1 MENSLIIEAYKY
13 DKESSKTFKERR
25 LNQWNE
31 NYYLSRDKVLTN
43 RLTQRQTVNIPII
56 RESSQTWISK
66 VDEQPDLSF
75 ETRGQGADDEDKELI
90 VNEMWQ
96 YTKDNEKL
104 DQKDNLDKKIV
115 SLQGRSFKFL
125 YWKDN
130 TVKIDII
137 DPYDIDIDPRVNP
150 FDIDTASF
158 VNHKHIYIPLRNIL
172 ANKSYDTAGKYQLK
186 SYLDTKRGILAS
198 ANTNEEDQMRKQR
211 LETLGVSNFDEYR
224 ASDVMVELTRSY
236 RMMWSDAE
244 KRFVRHLI
252 VIAMDAVVLYC
263 KPLVE
268 AIGIERLPMSTWA
281 SDPDINDFWSDGI
294 ADNVRTVNKVVNMY
308 FSQDLENRAYR
319 NFGMYFFNTKGGQF
333 KPNAFEARPFGMYG
347 VDGNPDE
354 MIKQMNIQPLADTQ
368 AAIQYLKDMI
378 QSSIAQTPTERG
390 VQEKTGTTLGE
401 VQLSLQQ
408 SQGRN
413 QVVAKQ
419 YRQAWKDTGMIWY
432 DLLNSNARGMFK
444 LYKKGN
450 DGKTYSK
457 DVYPADWQ
465 NPKGYDVQIEIKA
478 DKEANNDLEF
488 KKLQYVKSS
497 YINNPVAQQIAKKK
511 ELEIIG
517 WTPEEIDQVMQAEAQ
532 TPAIDPNTGLPVDPT
547 VQTAQPALT
556 TA

>member
-1 MENSLIIEAYKY
+1 MENSLIIDAYKY

-25 LNQWNE
+25 LQQWNE
-31 NYYLSRDKVLTN
+31 NYYLYRDKVLTN

-56 RESSQTWISK
+56 REAIDTWISK
-66 VDEQPDLSF
+66 IDETPDLTF
-75 ETRGQGADDEDKELI
+75 ESRGREASDEDQEVL

-96 YTKDNEKL
+96 YFSESEKL
-104 DQKDNLDKKIV
+104 AQKDNLDKKIV
-115 SLQGRSFKFL
+115 GLQGRSFKFL

-130 TVKIDII
+130 QVKLDII

-158 VNHKHIYIPLRNIL
+158 VNHKHIYIPLRNVL
-172 ANKSYDTAGKYQLK
+172 ANKSYDTAAKYQLK
-186 SYLDTKRGILAS
+186 AYLDTKRGILAAS
-198 ANTNEEDQMRKQR
+198 NTDEEDQMRKER

-224 ASDVMVELTRSY
+224 ASDVMVEITRSY
-236 RMMWSDAE
+236 KMMWSDKD

-263 KPLVE
+263 KPLEE
-268 AIGIERLPMSTWA
+268 AIGIPRLPIPTWS
-281 SDPDINDFWSDGI
+281 SDPDINDYWNDGK

-368 AAIQYLKDMI
+368 NAIEYLKNMI

-390 VQEKTGTTLGE
+390 VQEKAGTTLGE

-408 SQGRN
+408 SQTRN

-419 YRQAWKDTGMIWY
+419 YQQCWKDVGQIWY
-432 DLLNSNARGMFK
+432 ELLNANARGVFK
-444 LYKKGN
+444 LYKKGG

-457 DVYPADWQ
+457 DIYPTDWQ
-465 NPKGYDVQIEIKA
+465 NPKGYDVKIEIKA

-488 KKLQYVKSS
+488 KKLQYVKTS
-497 YINNPVAQQIAKKK
+497 YINNPVAQQISKKK
-511 ELEIIG
+511 ELEILG
-517 WTPEEIDQVMQAEAQ
+517 WTADEIQQVLDAEMQA
-532 TPAIDPNTGLPVDPT
+532 PVDPAMAEMEQPLQEPVT
-547 VQTAQPALT
+547 V
-556 TA
+556 

>member
-1 MENSLIIEAYKY
+1 MENSLIIDAYKY

-25 LNQWNE
+25 LQQWNE
-31 NYYLSRDKVLTN
+31 NYYLYRDKVLTN

-56 RESSQTWISK
+56 REAIDTWISK
-66 VDEQPDLSF
+66 IDETPDLTF
-75 ETRGQGADDEDKELI
+75 ESRGREASDEDQELI

-96 YTKDNEKL
+96 YFSDSEKL
-104 DQKDNLDKKIV
+104 GQKDNLDKKIV
-115 SLQGRSFKFL
+115 GLQGRSFKFL

-130 TVKIDII
+130 QVKLDII

-158 VNHKHIYIPLRNIL
+158 VNHKHIYIPLRNVL
-172 ANKSYDTAGKYQLK
+172 ANKSYDTAAKYQLK
-186 SYLDTKRGILAS
+186 AYLDTKRGILAAS
-198 ANTNEEDQMRKQR
+198 NTDEEDQMRKER

-224 ASDVMVELTRSY
+224 ASDVMVEITRSY
-236 RMMWSDAE
+236 KMMWSDKD

-268 AIGIERLPMSTWA
+268 AIGIDRLPIPSWS
-281 SDPDINDFWSDGI
+281 SDPDINDYWNDGK

-368 AAIQYLKDMI
+368 NAIEYLKNMI

-390 VQEKTGTTLGE
+390 VQEKAGTTLGE

-408 SQGRN
+408 SQTRN

-419 YRQAWKDTGMIWY
+419 YQQCWKDVGQIWY
-432 DLLNSNARGMFK
+432 ELLNANARGVFK
-444 LYKKGN
+444 LYKKGG

-457 DVYPADWQ
+457 DIYPTDWQ
-465 NPKGYDVQIEIKA
+465 NPKGYDVKIEIKA

-488 KKLQYVKSS
+488 KKLQYVKTS
-497 YINNPVAQQIAKKK
+497 YINNPVAQQISKKK
-511 ELEIIG
+511 ELEILG
-517 WTPEEIDQVMQAEAQ
+517 WTADEIQQVLDAEMQA
-532 TPAIDPNTGLPVDPT
+532 PVDPAMAEMEQPLQEPVT
-547 VQTAQPALT
+547 V
-556 TA
+556 

>member
-1 MENSLIIEAYKY
+1 MENSLIIDAYRY

-31 NYYLSRDKVLTN
+31 NYYLYRDKILTN

-56 RESSQTWISK
+56 REAIDTWISK
-66 VDEQPDLSF
+66 IDETPDLTF
-75 ETRGQGADDEDKELI
+75 ESRGNGADDETKELL
-90 VNEMWQ
+90 VNEMW
-96 YTKDNEKL
+96 TFFKDNEKL
-104 DQKDNLDKKIV
+104 EQKDNLEKKIV
-115 SLQGRSFKFL
+115 GLQGRGFKFL

-130 TVKIDII
+130 QVKLDII
-137 DPYDIDIDPRVNP
+137 DPYDIDIDPRVSP

-158 VNHKHIYIPLRNIL
+158 VNHKHIYVPLRNVL

-186 SYLDTKRGILAS
+186 AYLDTKRGILAA
-198 ANTNEEDQMRKQR
+198 ANTDEEDQMRKQR

-236 RMMWSDAE
+236 KMMWSDKE
-244 KRFVRHLI
+244 QRFVRHMI
-252 VIAMDAVVLYC
+252 VIAMDSVVLYC
-263 KPLVE
+263 KPLME
-268 AIGIERLPMSTWA
+268 AIGIDRIPMPSWA
-281 SDPDINDFWSDGI
+281 SDPDVNDYWSDSK

-333 KPNAFEARPFGMYG
+333 KPNAFEAKPFGMYG

-368 AAIQYLKDMI
+368 ASIEYLKNMI

-390 VQEKTGTTLGE
+390 VQEKAGTTLGE

-408 SQGRN
+408 SQTRN

-419 YRQAWKDTGMIWY
+419 YRQAWKDTGAIWY
-432 DLLNSNARGMFK
+432 DLLNANARGMFK
-444 LYKKGN
+444 LYKKGS

-457 DVYPADWQ
+457 DIYPTDWQ
-465 NPKGYDVQIEIKA
+465 NPKGYDVKIEIKA

-497 YINNPVAQQIAKKK
+497 YVNNPVAQQIAKQK

-517 WTPEEIDQVMQAEAQ
+517 WSPEEIDQVMQAEMQ
-532 TPAIDPNTGLPVDPT
+532 NPNVDALGNPVVDPT
-547 VQTAQPALT
+547 LQEQPVTA
-556 TA
+556 

>member
-1 MENSLIIEAYKY
+1 MENSLIIDAYKY

-25 LNQWNE
+25 LQQWNE
-31 NYYLSRDKVLTN
+31 NYYLYRDKVLTN

-56 RESSQTWISK
+56 REAIDTWISK
-66 VDEQPDLSF
+66 IDETPDLTF
-75 ETRGQGADDEDKELI
+75 ESRGREASDEDQELL

-96 YTKDNEKL
+96 YFSDSEKL
-104 DQKDNLDKKIV
+104 SQKDNLDKKIV
-115 SLQGRSFKFL
+115 GLQGRSFKFL

-130 TVKIDII
+130 QVKLDII

-158 VNHKHIYIPLRNIL
+158 VNHKHIYIPLRNVL
-172 ANKSYDTAGKYQLK
+172 ANKSYDTAAKYQLK
-186 SYLDTKRGILAS
+186 AYLDTKRGILAAS
-198 ANTNEEDQMRKQR
+198 NTDEEDQMRKER

-224 ASDVMVELTRSY
+224 ASDVMVEITRSY
-236 RMMWSDAE
+236 KMMWSEKD

-263 KPLVE
+263 KPLEE
-268 AIGIERLPMSTWA
+268 AIGITRLPIPSWS
-281 SDPDINDFWSDGI
+281 SDPDINDYWNDGK

-368 AAIQYLKDMI
+368 NAIEYLKNMI

-390 VQEKTGTTLGE
+390 VQEKAGTTLGE

-408 SQGRN
+408 SQTRN

-419 YRQAWKDTGMIWY
+419 YQQCWKDVGQIWY
-432 DLLNSNARGMFK
+432 ELLNANARGVFK
-444 LYKKGN
+444 LYKKGG

-457 DVYPADWQ
+457 DIYPTDWQ
-465 NPKGYDVQIEIKA
+465 NPKGYDVKIEIKA

-488 KKLQYVKSS
+488 KKLQYVKTS
-497 YINNPVAQQIAKKK
+497 YINNPVAQQISKKK
-511 ELEIIG
+511 ELEILG
-517 WTPEEIDQVMQAEAQ
+517 WTADEIQQVLDAEMQA
-532 TPAIDPNTGLPVDPT
+532 PVDPAMAEMEQPLQEPVT
-547 VQTAQPALT
+547 V
-556 TA
+556 

>member
-1 MENSLIIEAYKY
+1 MENSLIIDAYKY

-25 LNQWNE
+25 LQQWNE
-31 NYYLSRDKVLTN
+31 NYYLYRDKVLTN

-56 RESSQTWISK
+56 REAIDTWISK
-66 VDEQPDLSF
+66 IDETPDLTF
-75 ETRGQGADDEDKELI
+75 ESRGREASDEDQELL

-96 YTKDNEKL
+96 YFSDSEKL
-104 DQKDNLDKKIV
+104 GQKDNLDKKIV
-115 SLQGRSFKFL
+115 GLQGRSFKFL

-130 TVKIDII
+130 QVKLDII

-158 VNHKHIYIPLRNIL
+158 VNHKHIYIPLRNVL
-172 ANKSYDTAGKYQLK
+172 ANKSYDTAAKYQLK
-186 SYLDTKRGILAS
+186 AYLDTKRGILAAS
-198 ANTNEEDQMRKQR
+198 NTDEEDQMRKER

-224 ASDVMVELTRSY
+224 ASDVMVEITRSY
-236 RMMWSDAE
+236 KMMWSDKD

-263 KPLVE
+263 KPLEE
-268 AIGIERLPMSTWA
+268 AIGITRLPIPSWS
-281 SDPDINDFWSDGI
+281 SDPDINDFWNDGK

-368 AAIQYLKDMI
+368 NAIEYLKNMI

-390 VQEKTGTTLGE
+390 VQEKAGTTLGE

-408 SQGRN
+408 SQTRN

-419 YRQAWKDTGMIWY
+419 YQQCWKDVGQIWY
-432 DLLNSNARGMFK
+432 ELLNANARGVFK
-444 LYKKGN
+444 LYKKGG

-457 DVYPADWQ
+457 DIYPTDWQ
-465 NPKGYDVQIEIKA
+465 NPKGYDVKIEIKA

-488 KKLQYVKSS
+488 KKLQYVKTS
-497 YINNPVAQQIAKKK
+497 YMNNPVAQQISKKK
-511 ELEIIG
+511 ELEILG
-517 WTPEEIDQVMQAEAQ
+517 WTADEIQQVLDAEMQA
-532 TPAIDPNTGLPVDPT
+532 PVDPAMAQTEQPLQEPVT
-547 VQTAQPALT
+547 V
-556 TA
+556 

>member
-1 MENSLIIEAYKY
+1 MENSLIIDAYKY

-25 LNQWNE
+25 LQQWNE
-31 NYYLSRDKVLTN
+31 NYYLYRDKVLTN

-56 RESSQTWISK
+56 REAIDTWISK
-66 VDEQPDLSF
+66 IDETPDLTF
-75 ETRGQGADDEDKELI
+75 ESRGREASDEDQELL

-96 YTKDNEKL
+96 YFSDSEKL
-104 DQKDNLDKKIV
+104 GQKDNLDKKIV
-115 SLQGRSFKFL
+115 GLQGRSFKFL

-130 TVKIDII
+130 QVKLDII

-158 VNHKHIYIPLRNIL
+158 VNHKHIYIPLRNVL
-172 ANKSYDTAGKYQLK
+172 ANKSYDTAAKYQLK
-186 SYLDTKRGILAS
+186 AYLDTKRGILAAS
-198 ANTNEEDQMRKQR
+198 NTDEEDQMRKER

-224 ASDVMVELTRSY
+224 ASDVMVEITRSY
-236 RMMWSDAE
+236 KMMWSDKD

-268 AIGIERLPMSTWA
+268 AIGITRLPIPSWS
-281 SDPDINDFWSDGI
+281 SDPDINDFWNDGK

-368 AAIQYLKDMI
+368 NAIEYLKNMI

-390 VQEKTGTTLGE
+390 VQEKAGTTLGE

-408 SQGRN
+408 SQTRN

-419 YRQAWKDTGMIWY
+419 YQQCWKDVGQIWY
-432 DLLNSNARGMFK
+432 ELLNANARGVFK
-444 LYKKGN
+444 LYKKGG

-457 DVYPADWQ
+457 DIYPTDWQ
-465 NPKGYDVQIEIKA
+465 NPKGYDVKIEIKA

-488 KKLQYVKSS
+488 KKLQYVKTS
-497 YINNPVAQQIAKKK
+497 YMNNPVAQQISKKK
-511 ELEIIG
+511 ELEILG
-517 WTPEEIDQVMQAEAQ
+517 WTADEIQQVLDAEMQA
-532 TPAIDPNTGLPVDPT
+532 PVDPAMAEMEQPLQEPVT
-547 VQTAQPALT
+547 V
-556 TA
+556 

>member
-1 MENSLIIEAYKY
+1 MENSLIIDAYKY

-56 RESSQTWISK
+56 RESIDTWISK
-66 VDEQPDLSF
+66 IDETPDLTF
-75 ETRGQGADDEDKELI
+75 ESRGNGADDEDQELL

-96 YTKDNEKL
+96 YFKDAEKL
-104 DQKDNLDKKIV
+104 EQKDNLDKKV
-115 SLQGRSFKFL
+115 VGLQGRSFKFL

-130 TVKIDII
+130 QVKLDII

-158 VNHKHIYIPLRNIL
+158 VNHKHIYIPLRNVL
-172 ANKSYDTAGKYQLK
+172 ANKSYDTAAKYQLK
-186 SYLDTKRGILAS
+186 AYLDTKRGILAAS
-198 ANTNEEDQMRKQR
+198 NTDEEDQKRKER

-224 ASDVMVELTRSY
+224 ASDVMVEITRSY
-236 RMMWSDAE
+236 KMMWSDTE

-252 VIAMDAVVLYC
+252 VIAMDSVVLYC

-268 AIGIERLPMSTWA
+268 AIGIDRLPIPTWA
-281 SDPDINDFWSDGI
+281 SNPDINDFWSDGI

-319 NFGMYFFNTKGGQF
+319 NFGMYFINTKGGQF

-347 VDGNPDE
+347 IDGNPDE

-368 AAIQYLKDMI
+368 NAIQYLKDMI

-390 VQEKTGTTLGE
+390 VQEKAGTTLGE

-419 YRQAWKDTGMIWY
+419 YRQCWKDTGMIWY
-432 DLLNSNARGMFK
+432 ELLNANARGVFK
-444 LYKKGN
+444 LYKKGS

-457 DVYPADWQ
+457 DIYPTDWQ
-465 NPKGYDVQIEIKA
+465 NPKGYDVKIEIKA

-497 YINNPVAQQIAKKK
+497 YVNNPVAQQLSKKK
-511 ELEIIG
+511 ELEILG
-517 WTPEEIDQVMQAEAQ
+517 WTSDEIEQVMNAEIQA
-532 TPAIDPNTGLPVDPT
+532 PVDPALQEEMQGDPLQP
-547 VQTAQPALT
+547 VTA
-556 TA
+556 

>member
-1 MENSLIIEAYKY
+1 MENSLIIEAYRY
-13 DKESSKTFKERR
+13 DKESSRTFKERR

-31 NYYLSRDKVLTN
+31 NYYLYRDKVLTN

-56 RESSQTWISK
+56 REAIDTWISK
-66 VDEQPDLSF
+66 IDETPDLSF
-75 ETRGQGADDEDKELI
+75 SSRGNTTEDEDKELL

-96 YTKDNEKL
+96 YFSDNEKL
-104 DQKDNLDKKIV
+104 GQKDNLEKKIV
-115 SLQGRSFKFL
+115 GLQGRGFKFL

-130 TVKIDII
+130 TVKLDVI
-137 DPYDIDIDPRVNP
+137 DPYDIDIDPRVSP

-158 VNHKHIYIPLRNIL
+158 VNHKHIYAPLRNIL
-172 ANKSYDTAGKYQLK
+172 ANKSYDAAAKYQLK
-186 SYLDTKRGILAS
+186 AYLDTKTGILVAS
-198 ANTNEEDQMRKQR
+198 NSDTEDQKRKER
-211 LETLGVSNFDEYR
+211 LQTLGVHNFDEYR

-236 RMMWSDAE
+236 KMMWSDTD
-244 KRFVRHLI
+244 KRFVRFLN
-252 VIAMDAVVLYC
+252 VIALDSIVLYS
-263 KPLVE
+263 KPLLE
-268 AIGIERLPMSTWA
+268 AIGIDRLPIPSWS
-281 SDPDINDFWSDGI
+281 SDPDVNDYWNDGK

-354 MIKQMNIQPLADTQ
+354 MIKQMNIQPLSDTQ
-368 AAIQYLKDMI
+368 ASIGYLKTMI

-390 VQEKTGTTLGE
+390 VQEKAGTTLGE

-432 DLLNSNARGMFK
+432 ELLNANARGMFR
-444 LYKKGN
+444 LYKKGG
-450 DGKTYSK
+450 DDKTYSK
-457 DVYPADWQ
+457 DIYPTDWQ
-465 NPKGYDVQIEIKA
+465 NPKGYEVKIEIKA
-478 DKEANNDLEF
+478 DKEANNDMEF

-497 YINNPVAQQIAKKK
+497 YINNPVAQQISKKK
-511 ELEIIG
+511 ELEILG
-517 WTPEEIDQVMQAEAQ
+517 WTPGEIQQVLDAEMQQQ
-532 TPAIDPNTGLPVDPT
+532 TPMIGELGQEQPLQEPVT
-547 VQTAQPALT
+547 V
-556 TA
+556 

>member
-1 MENSLIIEAYKY
+1 MENSLIIDAYKY

-25 LNQWNE
+25 LQQWNE
-31 NYYLSRDKVLTN
+31 NYYLYRDKVLTN

-56 RESSQTWISK
+56 REAIDTWISK
-66 VDEQPDLSF
+66 IDETPDLTF
-75 ETRGQGADDEDKELI
+75 ESRGNGASDEDQELL

-96 YTKDNEKL
+96 YFSDSEKL
-104 DQKDNLDKKIV
+104 AQKDNLDKKIV
-115 SLQGRSFKFL
+115 GLQGRSFKFL

-130 TVKIDII
+130 QVKLDII
-137 DPYDIDIDPRVNP
+137 DPYDIDIDPRVSP

-158 VNHKHIYIPLRNIL
+158 VNHKHIYIPLRNVL
-172 ANKSYDTAGKYQLK
+172 ANKSYDTAAKYQLK
-186 SYLDTKRGILAS
+186 AYLDTKRGILAAS
-198 ANTNEEDQMRKQR
+198 NTDEEDQMRKER

-224 ASDVMVELTRSY
+224 ASDVMVEITRSY
-236 RMMWSDAE
+236 KMMWSDKD

-263 KPLVE
+263 KPLEE
-268 AIGIERLPMSTWA
+268 AIGIDRLPIPSWS
-281 SDPDINDFWSDGI
+281 SDPDINDYWNDGK

-368 AAIQYLKDMI
+368 NAIEYLKNMI

-390 VQEKTGTTLGE
+390 VQEKSGTTLGE

-408 SQGRN
+408 SQNRN

-419 YRQAWKDTGMIWY
+419 YQQCWKDVGMIWY
-432 DLLNSNARGMFK
+432 ELLNANARGVFK
-444 LYKKGN
+444 LYKKGG

-457 DVYPADWQ
+457 DIYPTDWQ
-465 NPKGYDVQIEIKA
+465 NPKGYDVKIEIKA

-488 KKLQYVKSS
+488 KKLQYVKTS
-497 YINNPVAQQIAKKK
+497 YINNPIAQQITKKK
-511 ELEIIG
+511 ELEILG
-517 WTPEEIDQVMQAEAQ
+517 WTAEEIQQVLDAEMQA
-532 TPAIDPNTGLPVDPT
+532 PVDPAMGSMGEMEQPLQEPVT
-547 VQTAQPALT
+547 V
-556 TA
+556 

>member
-1 MENSLIIEAYKY
+1 MENSLIIDAYKY

-56 RESSQTWISK
+56 RESIDTWISK
-66 VDEQPDLSF
+66 IDETPDLTF
-75 ETRGQGADDEDKELI
+75 ESRGNGADDEDQELL

-96 YTKDNEKL
+96 YFKDAEKL
-104 DQKDNLDKKIV
+104 EQKDNLDKKV
-115 SLQGRSFKFL
+115 VGLQGRSFKFL

-130 TVKIDII
+130 QVKLDII

-158 VNHKHIYIPLRNIL
+158 VNHKHIYIPLRNVL
-172 ANKSYDTAGKYQLK
+172 ANKSYDTAAKYQLK
-186 SYLDTKRGILAS
+186 AYLDTKRGILAAS
-198 ANTNEEDQMRKQR
+198 NTDEEDQKRKER

-224 ASDVMVELTRSY
+224 ASDVMVEITRSY
-236 RMMWSDAE
+236 KMMWSDTE

-252 VIAMDAVVLYC
+252 VIAMDSVVLYC

-268 AIGIERLPMSTWA
+268 AIGIDRLPIPTWA
-281 SDPDINDFWSDGI
+281 SNPDINDFWSDGI

-347 VDGNPDE
+347 IDGNPDE

-368 AAIQYLKDMI
+368 NAIQYLKDMI

-390 VQEKTGTTLGE
+390 VQEKAGTTLGE

-419 YRQAWKDTGMIWY
+419 YRQCWKDTGMIWY
-432 DLLNSNARGMFK
+432 ELLNANARGVFK
-444 LYKKGN
+444 LYKKGS

-457 DVYPADWQ
+457 DIYPTDWQ
-465 NPKGYDVQIEIKA
+465 NPKGYDVKIEIKA

-488 KKLQYVKSS
+488 KKLQYVKTS
-497 YINNPVAQQIAKKK
+497 YVNNPVAQQLSKKK
-511 ELEIIG
+511 ELEILG
-517 WTPEEIDQVMQAEAQ
+517 WTSDEIEQVMNAEIQA
-532 TPAIDPNTGLPVDPT
+532 PVDPALQEEMQGDPLQP
-547 VQTAQPALT
+547 VTA
-556 TA
+556 

>member
-1 MENSLIIEAYKY
+1 MENSLIIDAYKY

-25 LNQWNE
+25 LQQWNE
-31 NYYLSRDKVLTN
+31 NYYLYRDKVLTN

-56 RESSQTWISK
+56 REAIDTWISK
-66 VDEQPDLSF
+66 IDETPDLTF
-75 ETRGQGADDEDKELI
+75 ESRGREASDEDQELL

-96 YTKDNEKL
+96 YFSESEKL
-104 DQKDNLDKKIV
+104 AQKDNLDKKIV
-115 SLQGRSFKFL
+115 GLQGRSFKFL

-130 TVKIDII
+130 QVKLDII

-158 VNHKHIYIPLRNIL
+158 VNHKHIYIPLRNVL
-172 ANKSYDTAGKYQLK
+172 ANKSYDTAAKYQLK
-186 SYLDTKRGILAS
+186 AYLDTKRGILAAS
-198 ANTNEEDQMRKQR
+198 NTDEEDQMRKER

-224 ASDVMVELTRSY
+224 ASDVMVEITRSY
-236 RMMWSDAE
+236 KMMWSDKD

-268 AIGIERLPMSTWA
+268 AIGIDRLPIPSWS
-281 SDPDINDFWSDGI
+281 SDPDINDYWNDGK

-368 AAIQYLKDMI
+368 NAIEYLKNMI

-390 VQEKTGTTLGE
+390 VQEKAGTTLGE

-408 SQGRN
+408 SQTRN

-419 YRQAWKDTGMIWY
+419 YQQCWKDVGMIWY
-432 DLLNSNARGMFK
+432 DLLNANARGVFK
-444 LYKKGN
+444 LYKKGG

-457 DVYPADWQ
+457 DIYPTDWQ
-465 NPKGYDVQIEIKA
+465 NPKGYDVKIEIKA

-488 KKLQYVKSS
+488 KKLQYVKTS
-497 YINNPVAQQIAKKK
+497 YINNPVAQQISKKK
-511 ELEIIG
+511 ELEILG
-517 WTPEEIDQVMQAEAQ
+517 WTADEIQQVLDAEMQA
-532 TPAIDPNTGLPVDPT
+532 PVDPAMAEMEQPLQEPVT
-547 VQTAQPALT
+547 V
-556 TA
+556 

>member
-1 MENSLIIEAYKY
+1 MENSLIIDAYKY

-25 LNQWNE
+25 LQQWNE
-31 NYYLSRDKVLTN
+31 NYYLYRDKVLTN

-56 RESSQTWISK
+56 REAVDTWISK
-66 VDEQPDLSF
+66 IDETPDLTF
-75 ETRGQGADDEDKELI
+75 ESRGREASDEDQELI

-96 YTKDNEKL
+96 YFSDSEKL
-104 DQKDNLDKKIV
+104 GQKDNLDKKIV
-115 SLQGRSFKFL
+115 GLQGRSFKFL

-130 TVKIDII
+130 QVKLDII

-158 VNHKHIYIPLRNIL
+158 VNHKHIYIPLRNVL
-172 ANKSYDTAGKYQLK
+172 ANKSYDTAAKYQLK
-186 SYLDTKRGILAS
+186 AYLDTKRGILAAS
-198 ANTNEEDQMRKQR
+198 NTDEEDQMRKER

-224 ASDVMVELTRSY
+224 ASDVMVEITRSY
-236 RMMWSDAE
+236 KMMWSDKD

-263 KPLVE
+263 KPLEE
-268 AIGIERLPMSTWA
+268 AIGITRLPIPSWS
-281 SDPDINDFWSDGI
+281 SDPDINDYWNDGK

-368 AAIQYLKDMI
+368 NAIEYLKNMI

-390 VQEKTGTTLGE
+390 VQEKAGTTLGE

-408 SQGRN
+408 SQSRN

-419 YRQAWKDTGMIWY
+419 YQQCWKDVGMIWY
-432 DLLNSNARGMFK
+432 DLLNANARGVFK
-444 LYKKGN
+444 LYKKGG

-457 DVYPADWQ
+457 DIYPTDWQ
-465 NPKGYDVQIEIKA
+465 NPKGYDVKIEIKA

-488 KKLQYVKSS
+488 KKLQYVKTS
-497 YINNPVAQQIAKKK
+497 YINNPVAQQISKKK
-511 ELEIIG
+511 ELEILG
-517 WTPEEIDQVMQAEAQ
+517 WTADEIQQVLDAEMQA
-532 TPAIDPNTGLPVDPT
+532 PVDPAMAEMEQPLQEPVT
-547 VQTAQPALT
+547 V
-556 TA
+556 

>member
-1 MENSLIIEAYKY
+1 MENSLIIDAYKY

-31 NYYLSRDKVLTN
+31 NYYLYRDKVLTN

-56 RESSQTWISK
+56 REAIDTWISK
-66 VDEQPDLSF
+66 IDETPDLTF
-75 ETRGQGADDEDKELI
+75 ESRGNGADDEDQELL

-96 YTKDNEKL
+96 YFKDAEKL
-104 DQKDNLDKKIV
+104 EQKDNLDKKV
-115 SLQGRSFKFL
+115 VGLQGRSFKFL

-130 TVKIDII
+130 QVKLDII

-158 VNHKHIYIPLRNIL
+158 VNHKHIYIPLRNVL
-172 ANKSYDTAGKYQLK
+172 ANKSYDTAAKYQLK
-186 SYLDTKRGILAS
+186 AYLDTKRGILAAS
-198 ANTNEEDQMRKQR
+198 NTDEEDQKRKER

-224 ASDVMVELTRSY
+224 ASDVMVEITRSY
-236 RMMWSDAE
+236 KMMWSDTE

-268 AIGIERLPMSTWA
+268 AIGIDRLPIPTWS
-281 SDPDINDFWSDGI
+281 SDPDINDYWNDGK

-333 KPNAFEARPFGMYG
+333 KPSAFEARPFGMYG
-347 VDGNPDE
+347 IDGNPDE

-368 AAIQYLKDMI
+368 NAIQYLKDMI

-390 VQEKTGTTLGE
+390 VQEKAGTTLGE

-419 YRQAWKDTGMIWY
+419 YRQCWKDTGMIWY
-432 DLLNSNARGMFK
+432 ELLNANARGVFK
-444 LYKKGN
+444 LYKKGS

-457 DVYPADWQ
+457 DIYPTDWQ
-465 NPKGYDVQIEIKA
+465 NPKGYDVKIEIKA

-497 YINNPVAQQIAKKK
+497 YLNNPVAQQLSKKK
-511 ELEIIG
+511 ELEILG
-517 WTPEEIDQVMQAEAQ
+517 WTSDEIEQVMNAEMQ
-532 TPAIDPNTGLPVDPT
+532 TPVDPALQGEMQGDPLQEP
-547 VQTAQPALT
+547 VTA
-556 TA
+556 

>member
-1 MENSLIIEAYKY
+1 MENSLIIDAYKY

-31 NYYLSRDKVLTN
+31 NYYLYRDKVLTN

-56 RESSQTWISK
+56 REAIDTWISK
-66 VDEQPDLSF
+66 IDETPDLTF
-75 ETRGQGADDEDKELI
+75 ESRGNGADDEDQELL

-96 YTKDNEKL
+96 YFKDAEKL
-104 DQKDNLDKKIV
+104 EQKDNLDKKV
-115 SLQGRSFKFL
+115 VGLQGRSFKFL

-130 TVKIDII
+130 QVKLDII

-158 VNHKHIYIPLRNIL
+158 VNHKHIYIPLRNVL
-172 ANKSYDTAGKYQLK
+172 ANKSYDTAAKYQLK
-186 SYLDTKRGILAS
+186 AYLDTKRGILAAS
-198 ANTNEEDQMRKQR
+198 NTDEEDQKRKER

-224 ASDVMVELTRSY
+224 ASDVMVEITRSY
-236 RMMWSDAE
+236 KMMWSDTE

-268 AIGIERLPMSTWA
+268 AIGIDRLPIPTWS
-281 SDPDINDFWSDGI
+281 SDPDINDYWNDGK

-333 KPNAFEARPFGMYG
+333 KPSAFEARPFGMYG
-347 VDGNPDE
+347 IDGNPDE

-368 AAIQYLKDMI
+368 NAIQYLKDMI

-390 VQEKTGTTLGE
+390 VQEKAGTTLGE

-419 YRQAWKDTGMIWY
+419 YRQCWKDTGMIWY
-432 DLLNSNARGMFK
+432 ELLNANARGVFK
-444 LYKKGN
+444 LYKKGS

-457 DVYPADWQ
+457 DIYPTDWQ
-465 NPKGYDVQIEIKA
+465 NPKGYDVKIEIKA

-497 YINNPVAQQIAKKK
+497 YINNPVAQQLSKKK
-511 ELEIIG
+511 ELEILG
-517 WTPEEIDQVMQAEAQ
+517 WTSDEIEQVMNAEMQA
-532 TPAIDPNTGLPVDPT
+532 PVDPALQGEIQGDPLQPVT
-547 VQTAQPALT
+547 V
-556 TA
+556 

>member
-1 MENSLIIEAYKY
+1 MENSLIIDAYKY

-25 LNQWNE
+25 LQQWNE
-31 NYYLSRDKVLTN
+31 NYYLYRDKVLTN

-56 RESSQTWISK
+56 REAIDTWISK
-66 VDEQPDLSF
+66 IDETPDLSF
-75 ETRGQGADDEDKELI
+75 ETRGNGADDETQELL
-90 VNEMWQ
+90 VNEMWS
-96 YTKDNEKL
+96 YFSDSEKL
-104 DQKDNLDKKIV
+104 AQKDNLDKKIV
-115 SLQGRSFKFL
+115 GLQGRSFKFL

-130 TVKIDII
+130 QVKLDII

-158 VNHKHIYIPLRNIL
+158 VNHKHIYIPLRNVL
-172 ANKSYDTAGKYQLK
+172 ANKSYDTAAKYQLK
-186 SYLDTKRGILAS
+186 AYLDTKRGILAAS
-198 ANTNEEDQMRKQR
+198 NTDEEDQMRKER

-224 ASDVMVELTRSY
+224 ASDVMVEITRSY
-236 RMMWSDAE
+236 KMMWSDKD

-263 KPLVE
+263 KPLEE
-268 AIGIERLPMSTWA
+268 AIGITRLPIPSWS
-281 SDPDINDFWSDGI
+281 SDPDINDYWNDGK

-368 AAIQYLKDMI
+368 NAIEYLKNMI

-390 VQEKTGTTLGE
+390 VQEKSGTTLGE

-408 SQGRN
+408 SQNRN

-419 YRQAWKDTGMIWY
+419 YQQCWKDVGMIWY
-432 DLLNSNARGMFK
+432 ELLNANARGVFK
-444 LYKKGN
+444 LYKKGG

-457 DVYPADWQ
+457 DIYPTDWQ
-465 NPKGYDVQIEIKA
+465 NPKGYDVKIEIKA

-488 KKLQYVKSS
+488 KKLQYVKTS
-497 YINNPVAQQIAKKK
+497 YINNPIAQQITKKK
-511 ELEIIG
+511 ELEILG
-517 WTPEEIDQVMQAEAQ
+517 WTAEEIQQVLDAEMQA
-532 TPAIDPNTGLPVDPT
+532 PVDPAMGSMGEMEQPLQEPVT
-547 VQTAQPALT
+547 V
-556 TA
+556 

>member
-1 MENSLIIEAYKY
+1 MENSLIIDAYKY

-56 RESSQTWISK
+56 RESIDTWISK
-66 VDEQPDLSF
+66 IDETPDLTF
-75 ETRGQGADDEDKELI
+75 ESRGNGADDEDQELL

-96 YTKDNEKL
+96 YFKDAEKL
-104 DQKDNLDKKIV
+104 EQKDNLDKKV
-115 SLQGRSFKFL
+115 VGLQGRSFKFL

-130 TVKIDII
+130 QVKLDII

-158 VNHKHIYIPLRNIL
+158 VNHKHIYIPLRNVL
-172 ANKSYDTAGKYQLK
+172 ANKSYDTAAKYQLK
-186 SYLDTKRGILAS
+186 AYLDTKRGILAAS
-198 ANTNEEDQMRKQR
+198 NTDEEDQKRKER

-224 ASDVMVELTRSY
+224 ASDVMVEITRSY
-236 RMMWSDAE
+236 KMMWSDTE

-252 VIAMDAVVLYC
+252 VIAMDSVVLYC

-268 AIGIERLPMSTWA
+268 AIGIDRLPIPTWA
-281 SDPDINDFWSDGI
+281 SNPDINDFWSDGI

-319 NFGMYFFNTKGGQF
+319 NFGMYFINTKGGQF

-347 VDGNPDE
+347 IDGNPDE

-368 AAIQYLKDMI
+368 NAIQYLKDMI

-390 VQEKTGTTLGE
+390 VQEKAGTTLGE

-419 YRQAWKDTGMIWY
+419 YRQCWKDTGMIWY
-432 DLLNSNARGMFK
+432 ELLNANARGVFK
-444 LYKKGN
+444 LYKKGS

-457 DVYPADWQ
+457 DIYPTDWQ
-465 NPKGYDVQIEIKA
+465 NPKGYDVKIEIKA

-497 YINNPVAQQIAKKK
+497 YVNNPVAQQLSKKK
-511 ELEIIG
+511 ELEILG
-517 WTPEEIDQVMQAEAQ
+517 WTSDEIEQVMNAEMQA
-532 TPAIDPNTGLPVDPT
+532 PVDPALQEEMQGDPLQP
-547 VQTAQPALT
+547 VTA
-556 TA
+556 

>member
-1 MENSLIIEAYKY
+1 MENSLIIDAYKY

-25 LNQWNE
+25 LQQWNE
-31 NYYLSRDKVLTN
+31 NYYLYRDKVLTN

-56 RESSQTWISK
+56 REAIDTWISK
-66 VDEQPDLSF
+66 IDETPDLTF
-75 ETRGQGADDEDKELI
+75 ESRGREASDEDQELL

-96 YTKDNEKL
+96 YFSDSEKL
-104 DQKDNLDKKIV
+104 AQKDNLDKKIV
-115 SLQGRSFKFL
+115 GLQGRSFKFL

-130 TVKIDII
+130 QVKLDII
-137 DPYDIDIDPRVNP
+137 DPYDIDIDPRVSP

-158 VNHKHIYIPLRNIL
+158 VNHKHIYIPLRNVL
-172 ANKSYDTAGKYQLK
+172 ANKSYDTAAKYQLK
-186 SYLDTKRGILAS
+186 AYLDTKRGILAAS
-198 ANTNEEDQMRKQR
+198 NTDEEDQMRKER

-224 ASDVMVELTRSY
+224 ASDVMVEITRSY
-236 RMMWSDAE
+236 KMMWSDKD

-263 KPLVE
+263 KPLEE
-268 AIGIERLPMSTWA
+268 AIGITRLPIPSWS
-281 SDPDINDFWSDGI
+281 SDPDINDYWNDGK

-368 AAIQYLKDMI
+368 NAIEYLKNMI

-390 VQEKTGTTLGE
+390 VQEKSGTTLGE

-408 SQGRN
+408 SQNRN

-419 YRQAWKDTGMIWY
+419 YQQCWKDVGMIWY
-432 DLLNSNARGMFK
+432 DLLNANARGVFK
-444 LYKKGN
+444 LYKKGG

-457 DVYPADWQ
+457 DIYPTDWQ
-465 NPKGYDVQIEIKA
+465 NPKGYDVKIEIKA

-488 KKLQYVKSS
+488 KKLQYVKTS
-497 YINNPVAQQIAKKK
+497 YINNPIAQQITKKK
-511 ELEIIG
+511 ELEILG
-517 WTPEEIDQVMQAEAQ
+517 WTAEEIQQVLDAEMQA
-532 TPAIDPNTGLPVDPT
+532 PVDPAMGSMGEMEQPLQEPVT
-547 VQTAQPALT
+547 V
-556 TA
+556 

>member
-1 MENSLIIEAYKY
+1 MENSLIIDAYKY

-25 LNQWNE
+25 LQQWNE
-31 NYYLSRDKVLTN
+31 NYYLYRDKVLTN

-56 RESSQTWISK
+56 REAIDTWISK
-66 VDEQPDLSF
+66 IDETPDLTF
-75 ETRGQGADDEDKELI
+75 ESRGREASDEDQELL

-96 YTKDNEKL
+96 YFSDSEKL
-104 DQKDNLDKKIV
+104 GQKDNLDKKIV
-115 SLQGRSFKFL
+115 GLQGRSFKFL

-130 TVKIDII
+130 QVKLDII

-158 VNHKHIYIPLRNIL
+158 VNHKHIYIPLRNVL
-172 ANKSYDTAGKYQLK
+172 ANKSYDTAAKYQLK
-186 SYLDTKRGILAS
+186 AYLDTKRGILAAS
-198 ANTNEEDQMRKQR
+198 NTDEEDQMRKER

-224 ASDVMVELTRSY
+224 ASDVMVEITRSY
-236 RMMWSDAE
+236 KMMWSDKD

-263 KPLVE
+263 KPLEE
-268 AIGIERLPMSTWA
+268 AIGITRLPIPSWS
-281 SDPDINDFWSDGI
+281 SDPDINDFWNDGK

-368 AAIQYLKDMI
+368 NAIEYLKNMI

-390 VQEKTGTTLGE
+390 VQEKAGTTLGE

-408 SQGRN
+408 SQTRN

-419 YRQAWKDTGMIWY
+419 YQQCWKDVGQIWY
-432 DLLNSNARGMFK
+432 ELLNANARGVFK
-444 LYKKGN
+444 LYKKGG

-457 DVYPADWQ
+457 DIYPTDWQ
-465 NPKGYDVQIEIKA
+465 NPKGYDVKIEIKA

-488 KKLQYVKSS
+488 KKLQYVKTS
-497 YINNPVAQQIAKKK
+497 YMNNPVAQQISKKK
-511 ELEIIG
+511 ELEILG
-517 WTPEEIDQVMQAEAQ
+517 WTADEIQQVLDAEMQA
-532 TPAIDPNTGLPVDPT
+532 PVDPAMAEMEQPLQEPVT
-547 VQTAQPALT
+547 V
-556 TA
+556 